1 MPRAVRLA
9 SSMPRAVRLASE
21 AQRAV
26 PAGVLRSD
34 AHAAVELTASPVKAG
49 TAEELTASVQP
60 QASTPRYSAACTILT
75 LMPGSLLTTID
86 QGVMDV
92 CLVTIAKELATP
104 LHRAQWVVLV
114 YLLLSASTQVAAGRL
129 GDRYSK
135 PRVYRVGLLI
145 FIGSSTSCAFAPSI
159 EALIALRA
167 VQGLGQS
174 LMSSNSLAMVK
185 FFTRPEQTSV
195 AIGYSHSMIGLG
207 MSLGPPLGGLLTSAF
222 GWRSVFLINLPTG
235 APSNRCS
242 PLVHTQPTWSACLEE
257 IRICPHPNPRLV
269 LPPPR
274 PSLQSQP
281 STCRRAR
288 DGARLHPP
296 RHARVRRRV
305 A

>member
-49 TAEELTASVQP
+49 TAEELTASAQP

-114 YLLLSASTQVAAGRL
+114 
-129 GDRYSK
+129 
-135 PRVYRVGLLI
+135 
-145 FIGSSTSCAFAPSI
+145 
-159 EALIALRA
+159 
-167 VQGLGQS
+167 
-174 LMSSNSLAMVK
+174 
-185 FFTRPEQTSV
+185 
-195 AIGYSHSMIGLG
+195 
-207 MSLGPPLGGLLTSAF
+207 
-222 GWRSVFLINLPTG
+222 
-235 APSNRCS
+235 
-242 PLVHTQPTWSACLEE
+242 
-257 IRICPHPNPRLV
+257 
-269 LPPPR
+269 
-274 PSLQSQP
+274 
-281 STCRRAR
+281 
-288 DGARLHPP
+288 
-296 RHARVRRRV
+296 
-305 A
+305 